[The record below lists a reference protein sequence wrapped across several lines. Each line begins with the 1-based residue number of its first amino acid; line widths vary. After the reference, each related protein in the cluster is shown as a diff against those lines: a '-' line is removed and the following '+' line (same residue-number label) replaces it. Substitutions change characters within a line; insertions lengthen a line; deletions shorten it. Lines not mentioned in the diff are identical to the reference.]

1 MRKICSMHW
10 SEEKCKWG
18 FHGKSCKEEVIGT
31 PRYIWED
38 DIKIDFK
45 KIGWTG
51 FIWLR
56 IGTTGTLC

>member
-1 MRKICSMHW
+1 MHW
-10 SEEKCKWG
+10 RDEKCKWG
-18 FHGKSCKEEVIGT
+18 FRGKSCKEKVIGT

-38 DIKIDFK
+38 DTKIDIK

-56 IGTTGTLC
+56 IVTTGTLV